1 MASVIRP
8 DEVLIARRAAISLP
22 SGEEVISTAA
32 GETFSTSCCSAS
44 ALGATRKPLISASST
59 TYTFSAPYF
68 ATASAAFAP
77 ASAEPMNTADGS
89 PSRLAMVSSS

>member
-22 SGEEVISTAA
+22 SGEDVISTAL
-32 GETFSTSCCSAS
+32 GETFSTSCCRPRP
-44 ALGATRKPLISASST
+44 LGHEEPLDLGVVDDV
-59 TYTFSAPYF
+59 TFSAPYF

-89 PSRLAMVSSS
+89 PSAWRW